1 MSIKLSGLISGMDT
15 DAMIEEL
22 VSAYSIKKDSIYKEQ
37 KSLSYKQDAWKT
49 LNTKLYSLFSGK
61 LSSMRFSVNYTK
73 KAVSV
78 SNSNKVSVTASSTAV
93 SGTQKLKIS
102 QLATSGYLTGAK
114 LDGNYTADTKMSEF
128 GVSGTTR
135 INVSVNGK
143 DTFVDVTED
152 MTIAKFT
159 SELGSKGINASFDAT
174 NKRFFLSS
182 KDSGADQD
190 FSISGNDSTGN
201 DLLKNLGLYTVST
214 ADISSYKDYI
224 SAAEGDA
231 SYMTDLAK
239 HEYLNSLLEAQKKM
253 LSSSNSALD
262 KTTTQNTAD
271 IKENN
276 NRISFAKSNDAAKE
290 KSLESLDKSITK
302 LREDMTKKQEA
313 IAAET
318 DETKKAALQ
327 KDYDAL
333 QEKLDKANSQKEDYL
348 AIKERVGSSDD
359 EGFKDAVAEYE
370 EEMKAANTELED
382 DNKLIKERIADNKAA
397 MTTIDETMNK
407 EITDKEEYLGAGTF
421 DYDSEAFTSTLVKY
435 NEKLETAKGIVAD
448 YTRYEELKG
457 LGDDATEAQ
466 KSELA
471 SLNTKLGLDFSELS
485 AVRITG
491 QDAIISLN
499 GAKFTSSSNVFQING
514 VTITATA
521 VTDPDEEISLTTS
534 DDVDGIYD
542 MVKDFFK
549 EYNSLI
555 NEMDSL
561 YNAASAGKYEPLTEE
576 EEGEL
581 SDKQVE
587 KWEKKLE
594 DAALRKDST
603 LGSVIT
609 LMKTAMSK
617 GFDVDGVNTTLSTFG
632 IKTLGY
638 FVAGENEKGAFH
650 IDGDSS
656 DSAVSGNEDKLRAAI
671 ANNPEGFVS
680 FFSQLTSNLYSQ
692 LNGKMASSSLS
703 SAYTIYNDKYMTS
716 QYKKYTSSISD
727 WDKKIEKMR
736 EKYESQFAAMEKALS
751 TLQSQQS
758 SLSSLLGS

>member
-638 FVAGENEKGAFH
+638 FVVGENEKGAFH

>member
-114 LDGNYTADTKMSEF
+114 LDGIYTADTKMSEF

>member
-159 SELGSKGINASFDAT
+159 SELGLKGINASFDAT

-182 KDSGADQD
+182 KNSGADQD

-382 DNKLIKERIADNKAA
+382 DNKLIKERIAANKAA

-671 ANNPEGFVS
+671 ASNPEGFVS

>member
-382 DNKLIKERIADNKAA
+382 DNKLIKERIADNKAT

>member
-128 GVSGTTR
+128 GVSGTIR